1 MTRSRRNAIVG
12 NSRTVQAM
20 SVMSMQSMSSRARQ
34 AGLTLERAA
43 PPHGLSQ
50 APRSGSRA
58 SGASRASTLFRALR
72 TRAGRHHAPRPEPWR
87 PSRGYLGAPSAGRRA
102 LGVPARACAPP
113 PPSRAPVSGKGERP
127 RPWPALGAPTCAPP
141 PRRALLGAPIAGQ
154 GRGRSPVPQ
163 TGALDGGGGA
173 HGGVGVGDGDGL
185 RPQATRRARRPAA
198 PRRSAGTSPAASN
211 GPAARLAAAT
221 GPVAPTSG
229 CTGRTGRRRMRHAN
243 STKPGGGAV
252 GGRPSPHQGAA

>member
-87 PSRGYLGAPSAGRRA
+87 PSRGYLGAPS
-102 LGVPARACAPP
+102 
-113 PPSRAPVSGKGERP
+113 
-127 RPWPALGAPTCAPP
+127 
-141 PRRALLGAPIAGQ
+141 AGQ